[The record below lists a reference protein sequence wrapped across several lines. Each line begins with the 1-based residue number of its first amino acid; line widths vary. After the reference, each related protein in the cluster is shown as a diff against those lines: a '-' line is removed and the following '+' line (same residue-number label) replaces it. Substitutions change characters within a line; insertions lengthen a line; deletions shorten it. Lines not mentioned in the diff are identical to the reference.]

1 MVERNKGFSIFANI
15 LLCIMSFLALFPFL
29 LMIASS
35 LSDEETLLTYGY
47 SFYPRVLS
55 LTAYQYIWSNALTIF
70 RAYGITIF
78 VTVVGTVTGV
88 VCTVLLA
95 YPLSIPDMPH
105 RKLVSFLIYFTMLF
119 NGGLVP
125 TYMMYTNIFHLKNTI
140 WALII
145 PALLMRAYYV
155 ILTRSY
161 FQTSIPRE
169 VLEAARVDGASE
181 FRIFWTLV
189 WPMSIPIIATIGLMQ
204 GLAYWNDWTNGLYY
218 INEQKLYSIQVLL
231 NVMISDIKALQSDM
245 NLAAT
250 AGSSAAANLP
260 STSIRMAIAVIGIL
274 PVLVMYPYFQKYFVK
289 GLTLGAVKG

>member
-1 MVERNKGFSIFANI
+1 MVDKNKGFSIFANV
-15 LLCIMSFLALFPFL
+15 LLCLMSVMAALPFL

-35 LSDEETLLTYGY
+35 FSEEETLLSYGY
-47 SFYPRVLS
+47 SFFPREFS
-55 LTAYQYIWSNALTIF
+55 LTAYQYIWTSADTIF

-78 VTVVGTVTGV
+78 VTAVGTCIGV
-88 VCTVLLA
+88 LCTVMLA
-95 YPLSIPDMPH
+95 YPLSMPTMPC
-105 RKLVSFLIYFTMLF
+105 RKLISFLIYFTMLF

-140 WALII
+140 FALIV
-145 PALLMRAYYV
+145 PSLLMRAYYV
-155 ILTRSY
+155 ILSRSY
-161 FQTSIPRE
+161 FQSSIPYE
-169 VLEAARVDGASE
+169 VLEAGRIDGASE

-218 INEQKLYSIQVLL
+218 LTDQKLYSIQVLL
-231 NVMISDIKALQSDM
+231 NVMISDIKALQSDA

-250 AGSSAAANLP
+250 AGSAVATLP

-274 PVLVMYPYFQKYFVK
+274 PVLVVYPYLQKYFVK